1 MMLPSFY
8 PLNNTR
14 LDDTEK
20 ASTTDDVQDDIE
32 HSISVNPMNET
43 MNINKS
49 PVKPLGLSQR
59 QQTIF
64 SLAPSTTPSERWTLQ
79 SIENN
84 EGLKPGNKR
93 FKSMNQ
99 SEFSNMLHR

>member
-1 MMLPSFY
+1 MLPAFY
-8 PLNNTR
+8 PLNDTR
-14 LDDTEK
+14 IDDNEK
-20 ASTTDDVQDDIE
+20 ASTTDDVQDEIE
-32 HSISVNPMNET
+32 QSISVNPMNET

-64 SLAPSTTPSERWTLQ
+64 SIAATTPSERMTLMNPNLMQ

-93 FKSMNQ
+93 F
-99 SEFSNMLHR
+99 

>member
-1 MMLPSFY
+1 MLLPSFH
-8 PLNNTR
+8 PANDTR
-14 LDDTEK
+14 FDDTEK
-20 ASTTDDVQDDIE
+20 ASTTDDVQDDME
-32 HSISVNPMNET
+32 PSISVNPMNET

-64 SLAPSTTPSERWTLQ
+64 RFSLAPTIPSERMTVQ

-93 FKSMNQ
+93 F
-99 SEFSNMLHR
+99 